1 MAETGAADAMCPLT
15 LSRHQHRIVVASLA
29 DRTAP
34 LASSDHFA
42 VYGLP
47 DDVLV
52 VHDFTSAE
60 IDNNI
65 CAYVAYELLPLL
77 AATRPVA
84 AAGDDGLS
92 EQQIFESSVGAIVR
106 SMDGSERRAWHLFY
120 DNTLASLQD
129 TAGAT
134 SRKVPHDFIAD
145 FRNIYRKV
153 AELIAGMPG
162 ASVLDVATC
171 FGFLPLML
179 AARESDAA
187 PRQFIAFDHNPAM
200 VALAEDYR
208 RHRNVPTLTFICA
221 DVLADDLARA
231 FAPLEPCFDIVTAI
245 HLLEHLTSEETSCA
259 FDNLWALT
267 RRRLIIA
274 VPFEGE
280 PDPRFGHHQSFD
292 RARLAALAARADG
305 GRAQTFEHHGGW
317 LIIDRDRG
325 SVTHGERQP

>member
-1 MAETGAADAMCPLT
+1 MGPLT
-15 LSRHQHRIVVASLA
+15 LSRQQHRILVASLA
-29 DRTAP
+29 DRAAP

-52 VHDFTSAE
+52 VHDFTPVE

-77 AATRPVA
+77 AATRPAA
-84 AAGDDGLS
+84 AAGDYGLS
-92 EQQIFESSVGAIVR
+92 EQQIFERSVGAIVR
-106 SMDGSERRAWHLFY
+106 SVYGSERHAWHLFY
-120 DNTLASLQD
+120 DNTLAALRD
-129 TAGAT
+129 TAKAR
-134 SRKVPHDFIAD
+134 SHKVPHDFIAD
-145 FRNIYRKV
+145 FRGIYGKV
-153 AELIAGMPG
+153 GDLIAEMPG

-171 FGFLPLML
+171 FGFLPLLL
-179 AARESDAA
+179 AERESGVA

-208 RHRNVPTLTFICA
+208 RHRNVPGLNFVCA
-221 DVLADDLARA
+221 DILTGDLTRE
-231 FAPLEPCFDIVTAI
+231 FAPLEPGFDIVTAI
-245 HLLEHLTSEETSCA
+245 HLLEHLEPEETFRA

-280 PDPRFGHHQSFD
+280 PDARFGHHQSFD
-292 RARLAALAARADG
+292 RTSLAALAARAN
-305 GRAQTFEHHGGW
+305 GRARTFEHHGGW
-317 LIIDRDRG
+317 LVIDRDGG
-325 SVTHGERQP
+325 SVTHGERRQ